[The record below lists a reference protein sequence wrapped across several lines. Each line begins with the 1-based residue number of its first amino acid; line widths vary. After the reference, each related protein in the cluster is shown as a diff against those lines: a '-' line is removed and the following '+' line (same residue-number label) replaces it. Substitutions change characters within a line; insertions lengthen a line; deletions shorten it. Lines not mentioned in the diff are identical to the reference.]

1 MLKLPRKTMAALEA
15 VLDIAYHARSE
26 PVQSKEITRRQG
38 IPQRYLE
45 QVMQQFVHAGV
56 LKGVRG
62 PRGGYTLARE
72 RRRITLG
79 ELIRVIAAIEDEED
93 GADRRLGQGS
103 ELGARVL
110 RPVWEEAQGTLMQQ
124 LDAITLDQLCGKAR
138 DLKIAGDKPD
148 PVDFNI

>member
-103 ELGARVL
+103 ELGSKVL
-110 RPVWEEAQGTLMQQ
+110 RPVWEEAQGALMQQ
-124 LDAITLDQLCGKAR
+124 LDAITLDQLCGRAR
-138 DLKIAGDKPD
+138 DLKIADGKPD

>member
-103 ELGARVL
+103 ELGAKVL